1 MQRWRSK
8 GPIPTP
14 FHEQTKPTLDVN
26 YRGTIHLT
34 EQLLPL
40 LKKGDDPRIA
50 NVASMSGSLR
60 TITSN
65 ELRTRFRSSSL
76 TIKELDGLVDSFES
90 DVRNGTHRS
99 MGWGNSDYG
108 MSKLALIAATKVLA
122 RENPGVIINCCCP
135 GSCKTDM
142 SSQRGTRQPSEGAKN
157 AVLPATMDD
166 PPTGQYF
173 ADFQVSQW

>member
-40 LKKGDDPRIA
+40 LKKGDDPRIV

-60 TITSN
+60 KITSN
-65 ELRTRFRSSSL
+65 ELRARFRSSSL
-76 TIKELDGLVDSFES
+76 TIEELNGLVDSFES
-90 DVRNGTHRS
+90 DVRSGTHRS
-99 MGWGNSDYG
+99 MGWGNSNYG